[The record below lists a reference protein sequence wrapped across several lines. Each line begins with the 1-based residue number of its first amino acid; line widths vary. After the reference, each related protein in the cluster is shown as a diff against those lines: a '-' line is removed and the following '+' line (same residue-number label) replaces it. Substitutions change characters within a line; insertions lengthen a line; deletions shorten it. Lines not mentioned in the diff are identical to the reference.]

1 MPGVMI
7 AMRPEHVRVYNGG
20 AHHVQIPSL
29 ELEMMT
35 TRPHFEWNQESFYDE
50 LNDKLSVARS
60 TLSGVLAR
68 STTRIVER
76 TRESAAFASLEAK
89 SRVQACER
97 TRHFNADPIDRTHVI
112 LHSSFHVLCAAQD
125 FLAQPPKTRPAS
137 FAASAPITEPAMAT
151 AR

>member
-1 MPGVMI
+1 
-7 AMRPEHVRVYNGG
+7 MRPEHVRVYGGG

-50 LNDKLSVARS
+50 LHN
-60 TLSGVLAR
+60 TLAAASATLAGVLAR
-68 STTRIVER
+68 SKVRVAER
-76 TRESAAFASLEAK
+76 TIESAAFASLNSK
-89 SRVQACER
+89 SRLPSYAQ

-112 LHSSFHVLCAAQD
+112 LHSSFHVLRATEG
-125 FLAQPPKTRPAS
+125 FLAQPPQNA
-137 FAASAPITEPAMAT
+137 EPAETAAWVT